1 MKAFNLIVL
10 LLSIIGTIITVLLSN
25 HTPQE
30 YNIIWILPVLF
41 TVLYCTVF
49 QKVIQNS
56 NMRITVISLIV
67 LLFLKTVLNPVL
79 ISLAGPNYPGKRYVF
94 LSPDV
99 IGLAISVTVYELLVV
114 SFFIL
119 FLSVLKGNNEYI
131 KPTKTFILGGSKF
144 FYGIYIA
151 FAIVLF
157 IIFGRSANIL
167 SFFSFSFNENG
178 YTHVES
184 TSLILV
190 RQIMVVAIA
199 IGFILVVNYAK
210 VQYIKTNNKV
220 YILVG
225 ILAAIINVS
234 VIVGNRRSVQLFTSI
249 LSILVLVKTFKSS
262 KKLIVVSILS
272 VASVVFFLMTLY
284 RWGAGEQ
291 GSYAGALSSTEMS
304 FQWMADYA
312 QIYFGGP
319 DAIATSIV
327 FSNNINLSFQN
338 LIFDFGRT
346 IFGISFLLKDNMQL
360 TSEMYNLYLYS
371 GTQLTGQLV
380 FSTSYGYIY
389 FGFLGAPLIIILNTW
404 ISVYLEKLYRKSY
417 SYELA
422 YLFGYCLLRM
432 SLNLLTN
439 TPTIISVITQMLGT
453 LGLVIVVSRL
463 FVSGVEMNNRKKLM
477 NVGLPRNQV

>member
-10 LLSIIGTIITVLLSN
+10 LLSIIGTAITVLFSN
-25 HTPQE
+25 QTPQE
-30 YNIIWILPVLF
+30 YKIIWILPVIF

-49 QKVIQNS
+49 QRVIRNS
-56 NMRITVISLIV
+56 NMRITVVSLIV

-79 ISLAGPNYPGKRYVF
+79 ISLAGPTYPGKRYVF

-99 IGLAISVTVYELLVV
+99 INLAISVTAYELIIV
-114 SFFIL
+114 SFFVF
-119 FLSVLKGNNEYI
+119 FLSILKQNNEYI
-131 KPTKTFILGGSKF
+131 KPTKTFILGGSKL

-167 SFFSFSFNENG
+167 SFFSFSLNENG
-178 YTHVES
+178 YTQVES

-199 IGFILVVNYAK
+199 ISFILVVNYAK
-210 VQYIKTNNKV
+210 VQYIKTNKKV
-220 YILVG
+220 FILIG
-225 ILAAIINVS
+225 ILAALINVS

-262 KKLIVVSILS
+262 KKLIVFSILS
-272 VASVVFFLMTLY
+272 VASTVFFLMTLY

-304 FQWMADYA
+304 VQWMADYA
-312 QIYFGGP
+312 QIYFAGP

-327 FSNNINLSFQN
+327 FANNIDLSFKN
-338 LIFDFGRT
+338 LVFDFGRT
-346 IFGISFLLKDNMQL
+346 IFGLSFLLKDNMQI
-360 TSEMYNLYLYS
+360 TSELYNLYLYN
-371 GTQLTGQLV
+371 GAQLTGQLV
-380 FSTSYGYIY
+380 FSNSYGFIY
-389 FGFLGAPLIIILNTW
+389 FGFLGAPIIMILNTW

-439 TPTIISVITQMLGT
+439 TPTIITVITQMLGT

-463 FVSGVEMNNRKKLM
+463 FVSGIEINNRKKII
-477 NVGLPRNQV
+477 NVDFSRSN